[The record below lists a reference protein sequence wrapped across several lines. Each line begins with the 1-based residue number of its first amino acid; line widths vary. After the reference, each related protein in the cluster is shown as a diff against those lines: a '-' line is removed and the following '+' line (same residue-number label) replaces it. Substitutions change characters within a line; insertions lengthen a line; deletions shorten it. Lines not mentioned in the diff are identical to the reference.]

1 MKADQLIAIIQNIGF
16 ENNIHLSKLEVN
28 FRQSYDDDVVAI
40 DDIAEDLFSED
51 NSTLSSIC
59 LLPLLEDE

>member
-1 MKADQLIAIIQNIGF
+1 MKAEKLIKIIQTIAV
-16 ENNIHLSKLEVN
+16 ENNISLSDLEVN
-28 FRQSYDDDVVAI
+28 FRQSYDDDVVAVE
-40 DDIAEDLFSED
+40 DIAEDLFAED